1 MRNVAAIAWREARTY
16 FTSPL
21 AYAVI
26 GMFVLL
32 SGVFFYAAL
41 MTFHNYCVRYGSN
54 PYYASQLN
62 VNDFVIRQMFGTM
75 GIILLFMVPI
85 ITMRLLAEERRSG
98 TAELLFTCPLT
109 SAQVV
114 IGKFLGAAI
123 LLTVMLGVTLSYPL
137 LIMSGGASPEMKPAL
152 AGYFGLFLMGLALL
166 AIGLLVSAM
175 TENQI
180 VAAVGAFGVFLILWI
195 VNWLSESATITLT
208 EMVNKATQGLWEKM
222 GLGTGGPTLGDF
234 LSSISLIG
242 HLDDFRKGIIDTQH
256 VIFFVS
262 VAFMALFATQRVLES
277 RRWR

>member
-26 GMFVLL
+26 GMFVLV
-32 SGVFFYAAL
+32 SGIFFYAAL
-41 MTFHNYCVRYGSN
+41 MTFHTYCVRYGSN

-62 VNDFVIRQMFGTM
+62 VNDWVIRQMFGSM
-75 GIILLFMVPI
+75 GIILLFIVPI
-85 ITMRLLAEERRSG
+85 ITMRLLAEERRTG

-109 SAQVV
+109 SGQVV
-114 IGKFLGAAI
+114 VGKFLGAAF

-137 LIMSGGASPEMKPAL
+137 LILGSGARPDMKPAL
-152 AGYFGLFLMGLALL
+152 AGYFGLLLMGLALL
-166 AIGLLVSAM
+166 AVGLLISAM

-180 VAAVGAFGVFLILWI
+180 VAAVGAFGVFLIMWI
-195 VNWLSESATITLT
+195 INWFSET
-208 EMVNKATQGLWEKM
+208 ETRTVSEFLNSMSQGLWEKM
-222 GLGTGGPTLGDF
+222 GLGLGGPTLGDV

-242 HLDDFRKGIIDTQH
+242 HLEDFRKGIIDTQH
-256 VIFFVS
+256 VVFFAS